1 MKSIAKIWSLVLVV
15 LMVFASC
22 EPEMRENVTD
32 AGNPSDIGLLTDP
45 FTLNMYS
52 SLASRI
58 LIAQYPDGSK
68 KYVDGTE
75 IEKAGLLLQMDKDY
89 PDRCLDTIW
98 AKTTPVEGL
107 VAEWEIEDESILE
120 LVETSELPSYIVV
133 KALKEGETKV
143 TAKIEDR
150 ASKTIDVIVGTKW
163 VKGLKYNVL
172 GPAGFYPVES
182 ATGTFYDYDVRS
194 DNDPA
199 RRMDQYVLRAKVDAE
214 EAGAEVGY
222 PVTWEITSSDTSI
235 ITNAELV
242 ENLTVTPMGKFN
254 DSIMI
259 ETVKVDGKGLIARLN
274 EGKEPSAKD
283 YLRDLSFTIT
293 ARAAYFTVE
302 AMMTI
307 KPTNAITP
315 IESVTW
321 LDMEGN
327 STDSY
332 EITTETKSS
341 PAPTELSVL
350 ALPSAID
357 HLVGGF
363 RFGIVGV
370 DATLDNSAVGSSI
383 SNEYVSLH
391 TLADTKTLGS
401 IGIRGLKQGTV
412 TIWVEIGDAGLGG
425 SFTVEEYGEPKRAE
439 LTINIASVI
448 TNIKVYDETGTDE
461 ITETQKMTEGGE
473 TKVFVAKI
481 FDDEA
486 HDLFKN
492 SIEWKVGYSDGQ
504 NGYNEVETSEH
515 ISIEVDPS
523 DPARVTVTPLA
534 GVTGDAAPRIW
545 VEAKDNGKSVKSS
558 DFAVEVEELPLENAK
573 DLTFTSVSCTVSS
586 NRYTYTFTTDN
597 GESLV
602 IKTITGNF
610 LFDEMKKWTLSK
622 DRGEDIRTQN
632 TANITINDP
641 VKGDI
646 VFQGLAEGVGTIT
659 VEDLGDG
666 NIRAIIDFP
675 ATPVV
680 GGVQK
685 TLTSITGV
693 FEGAKPT
700 KP

>member
-1 MKSIAKIWSLVLVV
+1 MKSIAKILSLVLVV

-58 LIAQYPDGSK
+58 LIAQYPDGST

-120 LVETSELPSYIVV
+120 RVETSELPSYIVV
-133 KALKEGETKV
+133 KALKKGETKV

-172 GPAGFYPVES
+172 GPAGFYEVES
-182 ATGTFYDYDVRS
+182 ATGTFYDYDVRAQNNPEKS
-194 DNDPA
+194 
-199 RRMDQYVLRAKVDAE
+199 MDQYVLRASVKAE
-214 EAGAEVGY
+214 EAGSEVGY
-222 PVTWEITSSDTSI
+222 PVTWEFTSSDTSI

-242 ENLTVTPMGKFN
+242 ENLTVTPMGEFN
-254 DSIMI
+254 DSII
-259 ETVKVDGKGLIARLN
+259 IKTVKVDGNKGLIARLN

-283 YLRDLSFTIT
+283 YVRDLSFTVT
-293 ARAAYFTVE
+293 ARAAYFAVE

-350 ALPSAID
+350 ALPGAID

-370 DATLDNSAVGSSI
+370 DATLDNSVVGSSI

-401 IGIRGLKQGTV
+401 IGIRGLKAGTV
-412 TIWVEIGDAGLGG
+412 KIWVEIGDAALGG
-425 SFTVEEYGEPKRAE
+425 NFTVEEYGEPKRAE

-448 TNIKVYDETGTDE
+448 TSVDIYNEGESSAIGSSTQTMTVDDTRVFEAKITDE
-461 ITETQKMTEGGE
+461 
-473 TKVFVAKI
+473 
-481 FDDEA
+481 EA
-486 HDLFKN
+486 HSLFKGN
-492 SIEWKVGYSDGQ
+492 VVWKTSGNEAGY
-504 NGYNEVETSEH
+504 
-515 ISIEVDPS
+515 ISVVPDPS
-523 DPARVTVTPLA
+523 DPSKVTVTALKKAMGNTAPKLWA
-534 GVTGDAAPRIW
+534 VVTDG
-545 VEAKDNGKSVKSS
+545 NGNEKESS
-558 DFAVEVEELPLENAK
+558 KFSVEVEEAASNEAEGLV
-573 DLTFTSVSCTVSS
+573 FTSAAVRWEDPYGMGEYYSYV
-586 NRYTYTFTTDN
+586 FTTAK
-597 GESLV
+597 GEELV
-602 IKTITGNF
+602 VAGMDPNMMGAGTDAF
-610 LFDEMKKWTLSK
+610 MFDEDKTWTIGENG
-622 DRGEDIRTQN
+622 DEDIYMMMQPGIG
-632 TANITINDP
+632 ITINASATEYQL
-641 VKGDI
+641 KG
-646 VFQGLAEGVGTIT
+646 GTIT
-659 VEDLGDG
+659 ISNGGTSATIDL
-666 NIRAIIDFP
+666 IAVPI
-675 ATPVV
+675 V
-680 GGVQK
+680 GGVQGTETK
-685 TLTSITGV
+685 VTGTWS
-693 FEGAKPT
+693 GT
-700 KP
+700 KPADPRP

>member
-182 ATGTFYDYDVRS
+182 ATGTFYDYDVRAQ
-194 DNDPA
+194 NNPEK
-199 RRMDQYVLRAKVDAE
+199 RMDQYVLRAKVDAE

-222 PVTWEITSSDTSI
+222 PVTWEFTSSDTSI

-242 ENLTVTPMGKFN
+242 ENLTVTPMGEFN

-283 YLRDLSFTIT
+283 YLRDFSFTIT

-357 HLVGGF
+357 HLVGGY

-370 DATLDNSAVGSSI
+370 DATLDNSVVGSSI

-534 GVTGDAAPRIW
+534 GVTGDNAPRIW

-558 DFAVEVEELPLENAK
+558 VFAVEVEELPLENAK
-573 DLTFTSVSCTVSS
+573 NLTFTSVSCSGSS
-586 NRYTYTFTTDN
+586 RYTYTFTTDK

-602 IKTITGNF
+602 INTRTNGNF
-610 LFDEMKKWTLSK
+610 LFDEMKTWTLSASA
-622 DRGEDIRTQN
+622 GQDIRTNN

-646 VFQGLAEGVGTIT
+646 VFQGLKEGVGTIT

-666 NIRAIIDFP
+666 NIRATIDFP

-693 FEGAKPT
+693 FEGAMPT